1 MEKRY
6 TIEELSELTALP
18 RRTIR
23 FYIQSELVSRPLG
36 EKRGAWYTPRHLEE
50 LLKVK
55 RLAAEGLSLAQIKA
69 KEQEETGAAP
79 ARVTP
84 GTVRVKSHI
93 AIASGVDLVVDPTEA
108 RLSAQQLRD
117 LVRGTLAALAA
128 ARKLRE
134 EQESEEE
141 E

>member
-23 FYIQSELVSRPLG
+23 FYIQTELVSRPFG
-36 EKRGAWYTPRHLEE
+36 EKRGAWYTLQHLEE
-50 LLKVK
+50 ILKVK
-55 RLAAEGLSLAQIKA
+55 RLAAEGFSLAQIKA
-69 KEQEETGAAP
+69 KELEETGGAP
-79 ARVTP
+79 AKVMP
-84 GTVRVKSHI
+84 GAVCVKSHI
-93 AIASGVDLVVDPTEA
+93 AIAPGVELVVDPGEA
-108 RLSAQQLRD
+108 RLSAQELRD

-128 ARKLRE
+128 ARKPRE

-141 E
+141 